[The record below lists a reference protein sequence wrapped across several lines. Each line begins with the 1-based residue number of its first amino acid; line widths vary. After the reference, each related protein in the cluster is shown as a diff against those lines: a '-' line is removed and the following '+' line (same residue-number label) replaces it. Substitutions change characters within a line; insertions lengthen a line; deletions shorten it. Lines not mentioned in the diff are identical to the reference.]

1 MVWFVL
7 VISEGD
13 ECETDIRTDIWTCT
27 SRTCSAVPRSLIG
40 FSVQWSKNWQDKTEQ
55 GSLGDD
61 RTMKNGVSAHTT
73 PFKESS
79 LTSIFNAE
87 LGGILLAAGFPISF
101 FSSSPSF
108 PKANFAG
115 RVMSLLSP
123 THMPLTDASHPLGS
137 AEPLL

>member
-1 MVWFVL
+1 MYVTEMF
-7 VISEGD
+7 
-13 ECETDIRTDIWTCT
+13 
-27 SRTCSAVPRSLIG
+27 CSSKVPDFLSA
-40 FSVQWSKNWQDKTEQ
+40 FSGLRIEDKTEQ
-55 GSLGDD
+55 GSPEDD
-61 RTMKNGVSAHTT
+61 RTMKNGVSAHAT

-79 LTSIFNAE
+79 LTSILSAE

-115 RVMSLLSP
+115 RVMSRLSP